1 MDKCWRPTSG
11 LLLLAAAL
19 SLTASTGRLRADEP
33 IDFNRDIRP
42 ILSNTCFKCHGP
54 DDKKRQ
60 ANMRLDTTDAAA
72 GKLES
77 GETLIVPG
85 DSAKSELYRR
95 ISSTDDATRMPPA
108 DSGKTLTPAKIELLK
123 KWIDGG
129 GQLRPHWSLITPKRS
144 PPPEVKAAAPT
155 AIDRFVVARL
165 EKEGLQLSPAADKTA
180 LIRRVTLDLT
190 GLPPTLAEI
199 DAFLADNSPDA
210 YERLVTRLLGSPH
223 YGEQM
228 TRYWLDAA
236 RYGDTHGMHLD
247 NERSLWPYRDW
258 VITAFNDNK
267 PFDQFTIEQLAGDLL
282 PNPTLEQRVATG
294 FNRCNVTTGEGGAI
308 DEEFRV
314 RYAVDRVETTSA
326 VFLGLTLGCAVCHDH
341 KFDPVTQKEFYQ
353 LFAYFNS
360 VADKGLDGN
369 ALLPPPTLPLST
381 PEQAAQR
388 GTLEQQ
394 VAGVE
399 QAIAAE
405 VAKVTL
411 PETASTAGSAS
422 QSLLAWAQA
431 ERQVTKSTLPKHLQ
445 EIIKLDA
452 DKRNAEQ
459 QQQLRN
465 YFIEHVYAE
474 TRPVFDPLHKQLAD
488 AKQKLTDLD
497 KLIPSTLIMQEM
509 ETPRPAHVLVR
520 GAYDKPG
527 DPVVPGVPR
536 VIPPEL
542 GVEAPKNRLAL
553 AKWLVHPQHP
563 LTARVTVNRFW
574 QRYFGTGLVKTAED
588 FGAQGEWPSH
598 PELLD
603 WLAVEFIESG
613 WNVKH
618 MQKLIV
624 MSSTYRQSSRVTPEL
639 LKVDRENRL
648 LTRGPRFRM
657 DAEMIRDNA
666 LAISGLLVSKIGG
679 RSVKPYQ
686 PPGLWEAIAYPTST
700 TAKFVKDEGEGLY
713 RRSLYTFWKR
723 TSPPPSMTNFDAPS
737 RESCT
742 VNRSRTNTPLQ
753 ALNLMN
759 DEQFVEA
766 ARRFAERVM
775 TEGGAT
781 ERDRAVFAFRLAT
794 ARMPNDGE
802 SSVLLA
808 VWKSHL
814 EEYQGNAEAARKL
827 IDVGDSTPNPAL
839 NASELA
845 AWTMVANLLLNLDE
859 AVTKG

>member
-1 MDKCWRPTSG
+1 MGKCWHRSSAWAVLTAAAS
-11 LLLLAAAL
+11 LLASA
-19 SLTASTGRLRADEP
+19 GRLRADEP

-42 ILSNTCFKCHGP
+42 ILSDACFKCHGP

-60 ANMRLDTTDAAA
+60 AHMRLDTTDAAA

-85 DSAKSELYRR
+85 NSAKSELYRR
-95 ISSTDDATRMPPA
+95 ISSTDADTHMPPA
-108 DSGKTLTPAKIELLK
+108 DSGKSLTPAKIELLK

-129 GQLRPHWSLITPKRS
+129 GQLKLHWSFITPKRS
-144 PPPEVKAAAPT
+144 APPEVKGAAPT
-155 AIDRFVVARL
+155 AIDRFVLARL
-165 EKEGLQLSPAADKTA
+165 EKEGLQLSPPADKTT

-210 YERLVTRLLGSPH
+210 YERVVTRLLGSPH

-228 TRYWLDAA
+228 TRDWLDAA

-247 NERSLWPYRDW
+247 NERSMWPYRDW
-258 VITAFNDNK
+258 VIQAFNENK
-267 PFDQFTIEQLAGDLL
+267 PFDQFTVEQMAGDLL
-282 PNPTLEQRVATG
+282 PNPTVDQRVATG
-294 FNRCNVTTGEGGAI
+294 FNRCNVSTGEGGAI

-314 RYAVDRVETTSA
+314 RYAVDRVATTST

-341 KFDPVTQKEFYQ
+341 KFDPITQKEFYQ

-360 VADKGLDGN
+360 VADKGLDSN
-369 ALLPPPTLPLST
+369 AFLPPPILQLAT

-388 GTLEQQ
+388 GKLEQQ
-394 VAGVE
+394 VAAVE

-405 VAKVTL
+405 VAKVKL
-411 PETASTAGSAS
+411 PESASTAGSAS
-422 QSLLAWAQA
+422 QSLLAWAQS
-431 ERQVTKSTLPKHLQ
+431 ERHVKKSTLPKHLR
-445 EIIKLDA
+445 EIVKLDA
-452 DKRNAEQ
+452 DKRSEQQ

-474 TRPVFDPLHKQLAD
+474 SRPVFDPLHMQLAD
-488 AKQKLTDLD
+488 AKQKLADLNT
-497 KLIPSTLIMQEM
+497 LIPSTMIMQEM
-509 ETPRPAHVLVR
+509 ETPRPAHILIR

-527 DPVVPGVPR
+527 DLVVPGVPR
-536 VIPPEL
+536 VIPPAL
-542 GVEAPKNRLAL
+542 GTEAPKNRLAL

-574 QRYFGTGLVKTAED
+574 QHYFGTGLVKTAED

-618 MQKLIV
+618 MQELIV
-624 MSSTYRQSSRVTPEL
+624 MSATYRQSSHVTPEL
-639 LKVDRENRL
+639 LKVDGENRL

-666 LAISGLLVSKIGG
+666 LATSGLLVAKIGG

-686 PPGLWEAIAYPTST
+686 PSGLWEAIAYPTST

-742 VNRSRTNTPLQ
+742 VHRSRTNTPLQ

-759 DEQFVEA
+759 DVQFVEA

-775 TEGGAT
+775 AEGGAAD
-781 ERDRAVFAFRLAT
+781 RDRAVFAFRLAT
-794 ARMPNDGE
+794 ARQPNDSELGI
-802 SSVLLA
+802 VLA
-808 VWKSHL
+808 VLKSHL
-814 EEYQGNAEAARKL
+814 EEYQNNAEAARKL
-827 IDVGDSTPNPAL
+827 IDFGDSKPNPAL
-839 NASELA
+839 DASELA
-845 AWTMVANLLLNLDE
+845 AWTMVANLILNLDE
-859 AVTKG
+859 TVTKG